1 MTENRNKTRII
12 GDRWLIV
19 VALIVVFI
27 TAWNS
32 RSAMLSTPNGYT
44 SESKDSVYCTFFG
57 GTSSDQIRDITL
69 DSEGNIIIVGGTHSQ
84 DFPVKKANQATYNS
98 GGVPEE
104 EWFSEENWFWLMGDG
119 FVSKFSSEFNLEWS
133 TYIGGSD
140 LDIAYHV
147 LVDSNDNILVFGQ
160 TMSADFPVSDGSSYS
175 GGEKGNAFI
184 TRFTPDG
191 ELIES
196 IYYASGENVLIRDVD
211 KDHLGNI
218 VLAGETT
225 STEFY
230 CTEDAKQS
238 SLRGEADGFIRVIT
252 EALDTV
258 IYSTLV
264 GGDVLDGISK
274 ISVSETG
281 YIHAG
286 GYTQSSDFPVTENAL
301 FPDYNGGDF
310 DGFIMSMTPNRQ
322 FDLLTYLG
330 GSDHEDV
337 FGLDTN
343 VAGSEIVVVGR
354 TKSTD
359 FPVTGDEFWEQP
371 RDLEVRG
378 FLCSLSGDGELL
390 NSNLFGLNNWDS
402 ITLVNLD
409 NQNNTIIAG
418 FVLSS
423 GFETMNAFQPDF
435 MGVSDIVV
443 IIRGEE
449 TELFSYLGGSMSE
462 HPFAQCVSNGKI
474 YLVGNTASEG
484 FPVSEDAFQLIYGGN
499 EDGFIWVLDYWEY
512 LSK

>member
-1 MTENRNKTRII
+1 MSENRNKTRIM
-12 GDRWLIV
+12 GDRGLII
-19 VALIVVFI
+19 VALIVVGI
-27 TAWNS
+27 TVWNS
-32 RSAMLSTPNGYT
+32 RSVILTTLEVYAGD
-44 SESKDSVYCTFFG
+44 SEDSIYCTFFG

-69 DSEGNIIIVGGTHSQ
+69 DSEGNIIIVGGTYSQ
-84 DFPVKKANQATYNS
+84 DFPVKNANQATYNS
-98 GGVPEE
+98 GAVPEE

-119 FVSKFSSEFNLEWS
+119 FVSKFSPEFNLEWS

-147 LVDSNDNILVFGQ
+147 LMDSSDNILVFGQ
-160 TMSADFPVSDGSSYS
+160 TMSTDFLVTDDSNYS
-175 GGEKGNAFI
+175 GGEKGNSFI
-184 TRFTPDG
+184 ARFTPDG
-191 ELIES
+191 QLIES
-196 IYYASGENVLIRDVD
+196 RYYASSEDVHIRDVD

-218 VLAGETT
+218 VLAGVTT
-225 STEFY
+225 STGFY
-230 CTEDAKQS
+230 CTEDAMQS

-258 IYSTLV
+258 IYSSLV
-264 GGDVLDGISK
+264 GGDAVDGISK
-274 ISVSETG
+274 ISISETG
-281 YIHAG
+281 YIHACG
-286 GYTQSSDFPVTENAL
+286 ITQSDDFPVTENAL

-322 FDLLTYLG
+322 FNLITYLG

-337 FGLDTN
+337 FSLDTN
-343 VAGSEIVVVGR
+343 VAGSEIIVVGR

-359 FPVTGDEFWEQP
+359 FPVTGDWFWEENH
-371 RDLEVRG
+371 DLEVRG
-378 FLCSLSGDGELL
+378 FLCSLSIEGELL

-402 ITLVNLD
+402 LTLVNVD
-409 NQNNTIIAG
+409 DQNTAIIAG

-423 GFETMNAFQPDF
+423 GFETMNVFQPDF
-435 MGVSDIVV
+435 MGVSDIVL
-443 IIRGEE
+443 IIQGEE